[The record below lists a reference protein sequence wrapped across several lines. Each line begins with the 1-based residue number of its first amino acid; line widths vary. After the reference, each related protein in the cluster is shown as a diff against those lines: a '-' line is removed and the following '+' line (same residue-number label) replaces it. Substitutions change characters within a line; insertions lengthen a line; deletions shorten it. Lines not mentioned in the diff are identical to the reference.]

1 YVDDVL
7 IYLSSL
13 KANYKKKVRTV
24 IKKLRKC
31 KFSVKQV
38 KYLGFII
45 KAEKGIVIDEEKLRA
60 IYK

>member
-7 IYLSSL
+7 IYLSGL
-13 KANYKKKVRTV
+13 KADYKKKVRTV
-24 IKKLRKC
+24 IKKLRAAI
-31 KFSVKQV
+31 

-45 KAEKGIVIDEEKLRA
+45 KAEKGIVIDKEKLRA